1 MPSPRTPAATQPR
14 TPAASSSRR
23 KSGVVAEHPDAP
35 PAPLVPHSEAEL
47 QREVKE
53 IARSLKLPLRAED
66 GWQQRNEAMRRLH
79 ALLLGGAAQTAG
91 FGAAMR
97 DTLREP
103 LAAQLSDL
111 RSKCVK
117 TACAV
122 IAQAAR
128 SFGRRFRETADHLLP
143 HLLRLLHVTAHVVNE
158 AADACLREVLS
169 ATRAPSLLPPVLHGA
184 TSREHAAASRWR
196 CTQYVELALGT
207 LSADQVTGAILR
219 AIRRAILCAQF
230 GAQFS
235 AQFSHAA
242 HPSTAPRPRPRD
254 RGDAEE
260 RARRR
265 LRRRAR
271 RRARRL
277 RRVRGGVPV
286 ARRRG
291 AQDDGRRRA
300 ACPRSRRLHGAARL
314 GSRAAGGGARRG
326 GGGGRRRRRRRR
338 RLRLGGRGVRAARRR
353 RRRR

>member
-1 MPSPRTPAATQPR
+1 MPSPRTPAATAR

-207 LSADQVTGAILR
+207 LSADQVTGAIRR
-219 AIRRAILCAQF
+219 AIRRNSLRNSLTPPI
-230 GAQFS
+230 
-235 AQFSHAA
+235 
-242 HPSTAPRPRPRD
+242 PPRCRPTPTTTK
-254 RGDAEE
+254 
-260 RARRR
+260 RRR
-265 LRRRAR
+265 
-271 RRARRL
+271 
-277 RRVRGGVPV
+277 
-286 ARRRG
+286 
-291 AQDDGRRRA
+291 
-300 ACPRSRRLHGAARL
+300 
-314 GSRAAGGGARRG
+314 
-326 GGGGRRRRRRRR
+326 GGRRR
-338 RLRLGGRGVRAARRR
+338 
-353 RRRR
+353 

>member
-1 MPSPRTPAATQPR
+1 MPSPRTPAATAR

-219 AIRRAILCAQF
+219 AIRRAILRAI
-230 GAQFS
+230 
-235 AQFSHAA
+235 
-242 HPSTAPRPRPRD
+242 R
-254 RGDAEE
+254 RGI
-260 RARRR
+260 
-265 LRRRAR
+265 RRAI
-271 RRARRL
+271 RRAILRGILSRRPSL
-277 RRVRGGVPV
+277 
-286 ARRRG
+286 
-291 AQDDGRRRA
+291 DSSTTTS
-300 ACPRSRRLHGAARL
+300 PRSRRR
-314 GSRAAGGGARRG
+314 
-326 GGGGRRRRRRRR
+326 
-338 RLRLGGRGVRAARRR
+338 
-353 RRRR
+353 

>member
-1 MPSPRTPAATQPR
+1 MRQGSRIPVPSPRTPAATAR

-207 LSADQVTGAILR
+207 LSADQVHGAQF
-219 AIRRAILCAQF
+219 CAQF

-235 AQFSHAA
+235 RNSARNSARNSRA
-242 HPSTAPRPRPRD
+242 ILRAILGAIRSRRPSVDSSTTTS
-254 RGDAEE
+254 
-260 RARRR
+260 
-265 LRRRAR
+265 
-271 RRARRL
+271 
-277 RRVRGGVPV
+277 
-286 ARRRG
+286 
-291 AQDDGRRRA
+291 
-300 ACPRSRRLHGAARL
+300 PRSRRR
-314 GSRAAGGGARRG
+314 
-326 GGGGRRRRRRRR
+326 
-338 RLRLGGRGVRAARRR
+338 
-353 RRRR
+353 

>member
-1 MPSPRTPAATQPR
+1 MRQGSRIPVPSPRTPAATAR

-207 LSADQVTGAILR
+207 LSPDQVTGAIRR
-219 AIRRAILCAQF
+219 AIRRAILRAILRN
-230 GAQFS
+230 S
-235 AQFSHAA
+235 ARNSPRNSVSRR
-242 HPSTAPRPRPRD
+242 PSVDSSTTTS
-254 RGDAEE
+254 
-260 RARRR
+260 
-265 LRRRAR
+265 
-271 RRARRL
+271 
-277 RRVRGGVPV
+277 
-286 ARRRG
+286 
-291 AQDDGRRRA
+291 
-300 ACPRSRRLHGAARL
+300 PRSRRR
-314 GSRAAGGGARRG
+314 
-326 GGGGRRRRRRRR
+326 
-338 RLRLGGRGVRAARRR
+338 
-353 RRRR
+353 

>member
-1 MPSPRTPAATQPR
+1 MRQGSRIPVPSPRTPAATAR
-14 TPAASSSRR
+14 TPSASSSRR
-23 KSGVVAEHPDAP
+23 KSGVVADHPDAP

-230 GAQFS
+230 GANS
-235 AQFSHAA
+235 ARKSVSRR
-242 HPSTAPRPRPRD
+242 PSLDSSTTTS
-254 RGDAEE
+254 
-260 RARRR
+260 
-265 LRRRAR
+265 
-271 RRARRL
+271 
-277 RRVRGGVPV
+277 
-286 ARRRG
+286 
-291 AQDDGRRRA
+291 
-300 ACPRSRRLHGAARL
+300 PRSRRR
-314 GSRAAGGGARRG
+314 
-326 GGGGRRRRRRRR
+326 
-338 RLRLGGRGVRAARRR
+338 
-353 RRRR
+353 